1 VIDPAKF
8 AEVRESPANPCVSGL
23 FSFAR
28 RRTSWATLDVA
39 MRLAEPT
46 REGLPTPIAAVRE
59 HPI

>member
-1 VIDPAKF
+1 MHRRD
-8 AEVRESPANPCVSGL
+8 
-23 FSFAR
+23 AR